1 MSFALSILQ
10 KFWGHQQF
18 RPMQEEIIASV
29 AGGRDTLA
37 LLPTGG
43 GKSICFQVPAM
54 MNDGLCMVI
63 TPLIALMKDQVENL
77 NKRGIPAFA
86 IYAGMHAKDVEKV
99 MVMAREGEIKFLYVS
114 PERLQSRRFR
124 WFCEVLPVKL
134 IAVDEAHC
142 ISQWGYD
149 FRPAYLQ
156 VATIRELFPEA
167 PILALTATATPK
179 VKEDICE
186 RLQLDDPAVFVKSF
200 ARANLSYSVVEEEGK
215 LSRIRQILDRVPGS
229 AIIYCRN
236 RRQTKEIAGLLG
248 NQGITASYYH
258 AGLSS
263 AERNSRQEAWIN
275 NAIRVMVCT
284 NAFGMGIDKPDVR
297 MVIHADVPDS
307 IEAYYQEAGRA
318 GRDEQK
324 AYAVLLYK
332 ERDITEMKER
342 VALQFPSLE
351 QIKEVYQGVVN
362 YLQVPVGSIEGV
374 YYDFDINDFVKRFS
388 LNITVAFST
397 LRILEQE
404 GVWQLSESIFI
415 PSKLEFVTG
424 RDRLYEY
431 EQLNPSMEPLLKTL
445 LRTYGGIFDDA
456 VPIFERQLAKLMGI
470 DEQDVVHDLQLL
482 HRQAIVKYQ
491 PRKDKPQLSFLQE
504 RVAVQHLTI
513 DHALLKRRREA
524 MEERIEAIAKY
535 LRDQDTCRTQQLVAY
550 FGEKDAQPCG
560 VCDVCVKKQKG
571 ALKPKEFGEL
581 ATAILAALQ
590 TETTIETLMQNI
602 DAPEDRVLTTLQF
615 LIAEKCVLR
624 DKDGVLVAVKAL
636 KA

>member
-1 MSFALSILQ
+1 
-10 KFWGHQQF
+10 
-18 RPMQEEIIASV
+18 
-29 AGGRDTLA
+29 
-37 LLPTGG
+37 
-43 GKSICFQVPAM
+43 
-54 MNDGLCMVI
+54 
-63 TPLIALMKDQVENL
+63 
-77 NKRGIPAFA
+77 
-86 IYAGMHAKDVEKV
+86 
-99 MVMAREGEIKFLYVS
+99 
-114 PERLQSRRFR
+114 
-124 WFCEVLPVKL
+124 
-134 IAVDEAHC
+134 
-142 ISQWGYD
+142 
-149 FRPAYLQ
+149 
-156 VATIRELFPEA
+156 
-167 PILALTATATPK
+167 
-179 VKEDICE
+179 
-186 RLQLDDPAVFVKSF
+186 
-200 ARANLSYSVVEEEGK
+200 
-215 LSRIRQILDRVPGS
+215 
-229 AIIYCRN
+229 
-236 RRQTKEIAGLLG
+236 
-248 NQGITASYYH
+248 
-258 AGLSS
+258 
-263 AERNSRQEAWIN
+263 
-275 NAIRVMVCT
+275 
-284 NAFGMGIDKPDVR
+284 MGIDKPDVR

-342 VALQFPSLE
+342 IALQFPSLE

-397 LRILEQE
+397 LRLLEQE

-424 RDRLYEY
+424 RDRLDEY
-431 EQLNPSMEPLLKTL
+431 EQLNPAMEPLIKTL

-456 VPIFERQLAKLMGI
+456 VPIFERQLAKLMQI

-513 DHALLKRRREA
+513 DHELLKRRKEA

-535 LRDQDTCRTQQLVAY
+535 LRNKETCRTQQLVAY

-560 VCDVCVKKQKG
+560 VCDVCVKKEKG
-571 ALKPKEFGEL
+571 ALRPKEFGEL
-581 ATAILAALQ
+581 ATAILAVLQ

-624 DKDGVLVAVKAL
+624 DKDGVLVAVKAP
-636 KA
+636 KV